1 MTEAMHAAG
10 GRRISLPGPYPMSF
24 ADHIRACNNFD
35 RARVVPLVVGGRR
48 IGWLRDDNA
57 AALARFPRVFA
68 AEPERVRLV
77 AEGDADTVSAAVD
90 EVIEALVVENRVP
103 KWRNETFD
111 VTPRWG
117 DKPLFRLDRG
127 AVPFFG
133 TRAYGVHLNG
143 YCRDGSRLSL
153 WIGRRA
159 PDKRVSPNK
168 LDNIVAGGIGNG
180 HGVVATLYKEGEE
193 EAAIPAALI
202 ARAVPVG
209 AVSYCMETKL
219 GVRDDVL
226 FVYDLEL
233 PADFV
238 PKNSD
243 GEIVHF
249 ELMPADRV
257 VERVRTT
264 NDFKFNVNLVILDFA
279 IRHGLIAVDDPEYLD
294 VATGLHR
301 PLD

>member
-1 MTEAMHAAG
+1 
-10 GRRISLPGPYPMSF
+10 MSF
-24 ADHIRACNNFD
+24 ADRIRACNSFD
-35 RARVVPLVVGGRR
+35 RRRVVPLVAGAHR
-48 IGWLRDDNA
+48 IGWLLHANA

-68 AEPERVRLV
+68 AEGDRIRLV
-77 AEGDADTVSAAVD
+77 ADGDADSISAAVD
-90 EVIEALVVENRVP
+90 EVVEALVVENLVP

-111 VTPRWG
+111 VMVRWG
-117 DKPLFRLDRG
+117 DPPIFRLDRG

-143 YCRDGSRLSL
+143 YRRDGGLRL

-180 HGVVATLYKEGEE
+180 HGIAATLFKEAEE
-193 EAAIPAALI
+193 EGGIPAGLVE
-202 ARAVPVG
+202 RAVPAG
-209 AVSYCMETKL
+209 AVSYCMETEL
-219 GVRDDVL
+219 GIRDDVL
-226 FVYDLEL
+226 YVYDLEV

-238 PKNSD
+238 PRNGD

-249 ELMPADRV
+249 ELMPAAAV
-257 VERVRTT
+257 VERVRATD
-264 NDFKFNVNLVILDFA
+264 DFKFNVNLVILDFA
-279 IRHGLIAVDDPEYLD
+279 LRHGLIGVDDSEYTEI
-294 VATGLHR
+294 ATGLHR